1 MPAPGS
7 IQSLPNSSKMADES
21 ENIDVP
27 IDSVE

>member
-1 MPAPGS
+1 MPAPNS
-7 IQSLPNSSKMADES
+7 TQSLPNSSKMAGEL